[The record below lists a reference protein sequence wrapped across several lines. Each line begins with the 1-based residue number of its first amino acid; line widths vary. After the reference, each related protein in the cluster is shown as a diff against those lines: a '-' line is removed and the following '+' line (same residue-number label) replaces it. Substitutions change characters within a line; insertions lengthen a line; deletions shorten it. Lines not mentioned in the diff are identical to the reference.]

1 MSICLVVAVMF
12 LFNVNYIFG
21 YIHFNFSIS
30 TASMHMNAIA
40 FHRG

>member
-1 MSICLVVAVMF
+1 MPICHVAAAMF

-21 YIHFNFSIS
+21 YIRFSFPVS
-30 TASMHMNAIA
+30 TASVHMNVIA